1 MRRNLLLTAML
12 AVFAVAAASAQRQV
26 NEADGYRLLVAP
38 DARQLKAARY
48 YDVVNF
54 ARHVT
59 VPTYVTA
66 GIIDSLCPP
75 TTVYAMYNQLKGE
88 KHMLEHPTTGHILT
102 SQGEDFSRQAVR
114 EFVRRERDTGR

>member
-1 MRRNLLLTAML
+1 M
-12 AVFAVAAASAQRQV
+12 
-26 NEADGYRLLVAP
+26 
-38 DARQLKAARY
+38 
-48 YDVVNF
+48 
-54 ARHVT
+54 
-59 VPTYVTA
+59 TA

>member
-1 MRRNLLLTAML
+1 MCDQTGILADRTFGWPLT
-12 AVFAVAAASAQRQV
+12 VEFAEKGTIHTRQM
-26 NEADGYRLLVAP
+26 
-38 DARQLKAARY
+38 KAARY

-59 VPTYVTA
+59 VPAYVTA

-114 EFVRRERDTGR
+114 EFIRREQDAER